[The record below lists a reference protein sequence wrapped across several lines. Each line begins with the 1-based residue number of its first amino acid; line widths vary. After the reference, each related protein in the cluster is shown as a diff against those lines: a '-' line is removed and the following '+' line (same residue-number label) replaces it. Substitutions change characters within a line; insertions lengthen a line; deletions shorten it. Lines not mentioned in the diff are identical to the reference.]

1 MLLLF
6 AASPVATVVEEPI
19 ETKIKVEVKTE
30 EEEIGKKKKKRN
42 IMWAADDMLVKY
54 HYYEPDDEE
63 RGTIP
68 SKKVPGASVAQ
79 WSERSPFTSEVTGS
93 ILSENFLNAT
103 RSQCSTNVKRVS
115 QHSAES
121 RGFSPGTSVSSH
133 RELTG
138 WVRINTDREAK
149 SQLSQNLLV

>member
-1 MLLLF
+1 MLCLSAVKHSSEGLRSPECLVVYTMLLLF
-6 AASPVATVVEEPI
+6 AASPVTTVVDEPI

-68 SKKVPGASVAQ
+68 SK
-79 WSERSPFTSEVTGS
+79 
-93 ILSENFLNAT
+93 
-103 RSQCSTNVKRVS
+103 
-115 QHSAES
+115 
-121 RGFSPGTSVSSH
+121 
-133 RELTG
+133 
-138 WVRINTDREAK
+138 
-149 SQLSQNLLV
+149 